1 MFKLIPTSQLCI
13 RTQRSA
19 AAVAVALSLLASA
32 PVQAFGGH
40 GHGGRLHIQGGNS
53 SDHNGVYGG
62 GFGRNFGGGNRYPR
76 NNDSGGFGYNGGA
89 FGQGAYYP
97 YNSSRCLVRADGGDG
112 PRIVRVC

>member
-1 MFKLIPTSQLCI
+1 MFMPKPTSHLRI
-13 RTQRSA
+13 RVVAGATGLACA
-19 AAVAVALSLLASA
+19 ASLLGSA
-32 PVQAFGGH
+32 PVQAFGH

-62 GFGRNFGGGNRYPR
+62 GFGRGFNGGNHNSR
-76 NNDSGGFGYNGGA
+76 NTDSGGFGYNAGV

>member
-1 MFKLIPTSQLCI
+1 MFMPNPTVRLRI
-13 RTQRSA
+13 RVIAGA
-19 AAVAVALSLLASA
+19 AALSLAASLLGSA

-62 GFGRNFGGGNRYPR
+62 GFGRGFEGNRNAR
-76 NNDSGGFGYNGGA
+76 SNDSGGFGYNGGA

-97 YNSSRCLVRADGGDG
+97 YNLSRCLVRADGGDG